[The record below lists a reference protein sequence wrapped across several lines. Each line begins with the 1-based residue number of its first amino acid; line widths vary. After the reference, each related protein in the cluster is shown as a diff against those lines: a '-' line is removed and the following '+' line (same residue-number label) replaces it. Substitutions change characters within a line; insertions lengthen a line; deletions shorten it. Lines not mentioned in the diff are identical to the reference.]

1 MSKTSQS
8 NNIEK
13 TGNPVL
19 SSRIDPEIHSSF
31 EAICD
36 KLKIKKSVVIQELV
50 KDFIVRNID
59 KADHENAE
67 IVAPKIKESFEDWS
81 FFDQNHLLFYLDVLF
96 FENFRGKN
104 EFIWQN

>member
-1 MSKTSQS
+1 MSKKSQL
-8 NNIEK
+8 NNEERI
-13 TGNPVL
+13 GNPVL

-59 KADHENAE
+59 KANHENAE
-67 IVAPKIKESFEDWS
+67 IVAPKIKESYD
-81 FFDQNHLLFYLDVLF
+81 D
-96 FENFRGKN
+96 
-104 EFIWQN
+104 

>member
-1 MSKTSQS
+1 MSKKNQTNS
-8 NNIEK
+8 EER

-59 KADHENAE
+59 KANHENAE
-67 IVAPKIKESFEDWS
+67 IIAPKIKEAYD
-81 FFDQNHLLFYLDVLF
+81 D
-96 FENFRGKN
+96 
-104 EFIWQN
+104 

>member
-1 MSKTSQS
+1 MSKKSQS
-8 NNIEK
+8 NNEERI
-13 TGNPVL
+13 GNPVL

-59 KADHENAE
+59 KANHENAE
-67 IVAPKIKESFEDWS
+67 IIAPKIKEAYD
-81 FFDQNHLLFYLDVLF
+81 D
-96 FENFRGKN
+96 
-104 EFIWQN
+104 